1 MARLGG
7 LCIVDNANLCYNRA
21 FIGDLEFVCR
31 IF

>member
-21 FIGDLEFVCR
+21 FIGDLDICV
-31 IF
+31 